1 MNEKSFKAYK
11 NILIYDISYK
21 IFMGSKPL
29 IIGFDEINGFIRIYY
44 GIRYLVLFCSGLY
57 DVIYDKIK
65 YLISKKGYVTISINH
80 NFARIRIDSYN
91 SLPIESTLTI
101 HNIIILIK
109 SVVNKNQND

>member
-21 IFMGSKPL
+21 IFVGSKPL

-65 YLISKKGYVTISINH
+65 YLISKKVML
-80 NFARIRIDSYN
+80 R
-91 SLPIESTLTI
+91 LVL
-101 HNIIILIK
+101 IIILQESELIHIILYP
-109 SVVNKNQND
+109 